1 MGTGRSPTPFP
12 RTPLASEPS
21 GLDNLARVQGIVDRR
36 NTVIARTT
44 IDSPRPQTQRLALG
58 FSDRARV
65 FLNGCPLYEGDDA
78 YRSRDYRFLGC
89 IGWYD
94 VLHLPLEE
102 GANEL
107 AVAVSEDFGGWGVQ
121 ARLV

>member
-1 MGTGRSPTPFP
+1 MRRERS
-12 RTPLASEPS
+12 RSSCASNASARFTVSS
-21 GLDNLARVQGIVDRR
+21 GAPQRVE
-36 NTVIARTT
+36 
-44 IDSPRPQTQRLALG
+44 LG
-58 FSDRARV
+58 FSDRALV
-65 FLNGCPLYEGDDA
+65 FLNRRLLYDGDDT
-78 YRSRDYRFLGC
+78 YRSRDYRFLGS

-94 VLHLPLEE
+94 ALHLPLEE

>member
-1 MGTGRSPTPFP
+1 MGGKRTW
-12 RTPLASEPS
+12 TPLASELS
-21 GLDNLARVQGIVDRR
+21 GLVNLARVQGIVGGR

-44 IDSPRPQTQRLALG
+44 IHSPRPQTQRLKLG
-58 FSDRARV
+58 FSDRALV
-65 FLNGCPLYEGDDA
+65 FLNGRPLYDGDDT
-78 YRSRDYRFLGC
+78 YRSRDYRFLGS

-94 VLHLPLEE
+94 ALHLPLEE

-107 AVAVSEDFGGWGVQ
+107 AVAVSEDFRGWGVQ